1 MLIIPLN
8 SSPDRRIQ
16 ILLGFNLLSLRTYWN
31 ASSGKW
37 YMDIGGSDGVSL
49 ARGLALVPNINV
61 LELSPELTRR
71 LGQFRLLASGSAVRA
86 TDNNLG
92 TDMRLWWF
100 APGEFEA
107 AEIQSP
113 GLTVLP
119 FDVSTMYSL
128 DPPATPKRL
137 RLDGSWTLS
146 DGFTLSGLDPRL

>member
-31 ASSGKW
+31 ASAGKW
-37 YMDIGGSDGVSL
+37 YLDISGSDGVSL

-61 LELSPELTRR
+61 LELSPELTRK
-71 LGQFRLLASGSAVRA
+71 LGQFRLLPNGSTARA
-86 TDNNLG
+86 TETNLG
-92 TDMRLWWF
+92 TDARLWWF
-100 APGEFEA
+100 SPGEWEA
-107 AEIQSP
+107 AEEQAP
-113 GLTVLP
+113 GVTALP

-146 DGFTLSGLDPRL
+146 DGFTLSGLDPRP